1 MNSPLQISAPQEPL
15 SSALSGILFMLAAM
29 TIFSLVNVFSKMM
42 VAAYPPAQLFFI
54 RGFGAIATLLPFLAR
69 IILPLPQ
76 CAKAGLQVLRM
87 MLSVSD
93 GMLFF
98 TAIKYIPL
106 ADATTCYLAAPI
118 FVTAF
123 SAIFLREHV
132 GWRRW
137 SAVAAGFVGV
147 LIALRPTG
155 AAISW
160 PALIALAGCLC
171 QSIFM
176 IVTRYVRGTSNIFL
190 AATQVVGSFV
200 FGGIVSAFVFV
211 QPTWILVAALLLSGV
226 VNVAAVLCLNRSL
239 ILAPASVVAPFQY
252 TMIVWAIVLGFLV
265 FGDVP
270 SSNTMLGAG
279 IVACAGIYIFIREQ
293 KVTRRERSPTR
304 RRWSS
309 LSQAGCAG
317 LTPGQD
323 ARNVTRQANAHRRA
337 ALCQLLMDDHTP
349 RSSLKRSTGVDDPS
363 ARKRCSST
371 PVHWKPHFS
380 ST

>member
-1 MNSPLQISAPQEPL
+1 MTSPLTP
-15 SSALSGILFMLAAM
+15 SSGVTPRSSTLSGILFMLAAI

-54 RGFGAIATLLPFLAR
+54 RGFAAIATLLPFLAR
-69 IILPLPQ
+69 DNFAAVRNVPRP
-76 CAKAGLQVLRM
+76 GLQVLRM
-87 MLSVSD
+87 ALSVAD

-137 SAVAAGFVGV
+137 TAVVVGFIGV

-160 PALIALAGCLC
+160 PAMIALAGCLC
-171 QSIFM
+171 QSVFM

-190 AATQVVGSFV
+190 AATQVVGSFL
-200 FGGIVSAFVFV
+200 FGGLVSAFLFV
-211 QPTWILVAALLLSGV
+211 PPTWFLVVLLLISGV
-226 VNVAAVLCLNRSL
+226 VNVVAVLCLNRSL

-252 TMIVWAIVLGFLV
+252 TMIVWAIVLGFLA

-270 SSNTMLGAG
+270 SPNTMIGAA
-279 IVACAGIYIFIREQ
+279 IVASAGIYIFL
-293 KVTRRERSPTR
+293 RERKVMHREPEPNPPT
-304 RRWSS
+304 
-309 LSQAGCAG
+309 
-317 LTPGQD
+317 
-323 ARNVTRQANAHRRA
+323 V
-337 ALCQLLMDDHTP
+337 
-349 RSSLKRSTGVDDPS
+349 V
-363 ARKRCSST
+363 
-371 PVHWKPHFS
+371 
-380 ST
+380 

>member
-1 MNSPLQISAPQEPL
+1 MRM
-15 SSALSGILFMLAAM
+15 SSSFKPSSGLTPRSSTLAGILFMLAAV

-54 RGFGAIATLLPFLAR
+54 RGFAAIATLLPFLAR
-69 IILPLPQ
+69 DNFAAVRNVPRP
-76 CAKAGLQVLRM
+76 GLQVLRM
-87 MLSVSD
+87 ALSVAD

-137 SAVAAGFVGV
+137 TAVVVGFIGV

-155 AAISW
+155 ATISW

-171 QSIFM
+171 QSVFM

-190 AATQVVGSFV
+190 ATTQVVGSFL
-200 FGGIVSAFVFV
+200 FGGLVSAFLFV
-211 QPTWILVAALLLSGV
+211 PPTWFLVVLLLISGV

-265 FGDVP
+265 FGDIP
-270 SSNTMLGAG
+270 SSNTMIGAA
-279 IVACAGIYIFIREQ
+279 IVASAGIYIFL
-293 KVTRRERSPTR
+293 RERTVMHREPEPNPPT
-304 RRWSS
+304 
-309 LSQAGCAG
+309 
-317 LTPGQD
+317 
-323 ARNVTRQANAHRRA
+323 V
-337 ALCQLLMDDHTP
+337 
-349 RSSLKRSTGVDDPS
+349 V
-363 ARKRCSST
+363 
-371 PVHWKPHFS
+371 
-380 ST
+380 

>member
-1 MNSPLQISAPQEPL
+1 MIPSIKRSGGTAPR
-15 SSALSGILFMLAAM
+15 SSTLSGILFMVAAI

-42 VAAYPPAQLFFI
+42 VATYPPAQLFFI
-54 RGFGAIATLLPFLAR
+54 RGFAAIATLMPFLAR
-69 IILPLPQ
+69 ENFAAVRNVPRP
-76 CAKAGLQVLRM
+76 GLQGLRM
-87 MLSVSD
+87 MLSVAD

-137 SAVAAGFVGV
+137 TAVVVGFVGV
-147 LIALRPTG
+147 VIALRPTG

-160 PALIALAGCLC
+160 PALIALTGCLC

-190 AATQVVGSFV
+190 AMTQVVGSFV
-200 FGGIVSAFVFV
+200 FGGVVSAFLFV
-211 QPTWILVAALLLSGV
+211 PPTWLLTGLLLISGMI
-226 VNVAAVLCLNRSL
+226 NVAAVLCLNRSL

-265 FGDVP
+265 FGDIP
-270 SSNTMLGAG
+270 SPNTMIGAA
-279 IVACAGIYIFIREQ
+279 IVASAGIYIFLRERT
-293 KVTRRERSPTR
+293 VMRREPEPNPPT
-304 RRWSS
+304 
-309 LSQAGCAG
+309 
-317 LTPGQD
+317 
-323 ARNVTRQANAHRRA
+323 V
-337 ALCQLLMDDHTP
+337 
-349 RSSLKRSTGVDDPS
+349 V
-363 ARKRCSST
+363 
-371 PVHWKPHFS
+371 
-380 ST
+380 

>member
-1 MNSPLQISAPQEPL
+1 MRMTSPLKSL
-15 SSALSGILFMLAAM
+15 SGITPRSSTLAGILFMLAAV

-54 RGFGAIATLLPFLAR
+54 RGFAAIATLLPFLAR
-69 IILPLPQ
+69 DNFAAVRNVPRP
-76 CAKAGLQVLRM
+76 ALQVLRM
-87 MLSVSD
+87 ALSVAD

-137 SAVAAGFVGV
+137 TAVVVGFIGV

-190 AATQVVGSFV
+190 ATTQVVGSFV
-200 FGGIVSAFVFV
+200 FGGVVSAFLFV
-211 QPTWILVAALLLSGV
+211 PPTWFLVVLLLVSGM
-226 VNVAAVLCLNRSL
+226 VNVVALLCLNRSL

-270 SSNTMLGAG
+270 SPNTMIGAA
-279 IVACAGIYIFIREQ
+279 IVASAGIYIFL
-293 KVTRRERSPTR
+293 RERTVMHREPEPNPPT
-304 RRWSS
+304 
-309 LSQAGCAG
+309 
-317 LTPGQD
+317 
-323 ARNVTRQANAHRRA
+323 V
-337 ALCQLLMDDHTP
+337 
-349 RSSLKRSTGVDDPS
+349 V
-363 ARKRCSST
+363 
-371 PVHWKPHFS
+371 
-380 ST
+380 

>member
-1 MNSPLQISAPQEPL
+1 MRMTSPLKSL
-15 SSALSGILFMLAAM
+15 SGITPRSSTLAGILFMLAAV

-54 RGFGAIATLLPFLAR
+54 RGFAAIATLLPFLAR
-69 IILPLPQ
+69 DNFAAVRNVPRP
-76 CAKAGLQVLRM
+76 ALQVLRM
-87 MLSVSD
+87 ALSVAD

-137 SAVAAGFVGV
+137 TAVVVGFIGV
-147 LIALRPTG
+147 
-155 AAISW
+155 
-160 PALIALAGCLC
+160 LIALAGCLC

-190 AATQVVGSFV
+190 ATTQVVGSFV
-200 FGGIVSAFVFV
+200 FGGVVSAFLFV
-211 QPTWILVAALLLSGV
+211 PPTWFLVVLLLVSGM
-226 VNVAAVLCLNRSL
+226 VNVVAVLCLNRSL

-270 SSNTMLGAG
+270 SPNTMIGAA
-279 IVACAGIYIFIREQ
+279 IVASAGIYIFL
-293 KVTRRERSPTR
+293 RERTVMHREPEPNPPT
-304 RRWSS
+304 
-309 LSQAGCAG
+309 
-317 LTPGQD
+317 
-323 ARNVTRQANAHRRA
+323 V
-337 ALCQLLMDDHTP
+337 
-349 RSSLKRSTGVDDPS
+349 V
-363 ARKRCSST
+363 
-371 PVHWKPHFS
+371 
-380 ST
+380 

>member
-1 MNSPLQISAPQEPL
+1 MTSPLNP
-15 SSALSGILFMLAAM
+15 SSGVTPRSSTLSGILFMLAAI

-42 VAAYPPAQLFFI
+42 VTAYPPAQLFFI
-54 RGFGAIATLLPFLAR
+54 RGFAAIATLLPFLAR
-69 IILPLPQ
+69 DNFAAVRNVPRP
-76 CAKAGLQVLRM
+76 GLQVLRM
-87 MLSVSD
+87 ALSVAD

-137 SAVAAGFVGV
+137 TAVVVGFIGV

-171 QSIFM
+171 QSVFM
-176 IVTRYVRGTSNIFL
+176 IVTRYVRGTSNFFL
-190 AATQVVGSFV
+190 AMTQVVGSFV
-200 FGGIVSAFVFV
+200 FGGIVSAFIFLP
-211 QPTWILVAALLLSGV
+211 PTWLIVGLLLVSGT
-226 VNVAAVLCLNRSL
+226 VNVVAVLCLNRSL

-252 TMIVWAIVLGFLV
+252 TMIVWAIVLGFLA

-270 SSNTMLGAG
+270 SPNTMIGAA
-279 IVACAGIYIFIREQ
+279 IVASAGIYIFL
-293 KVTRRERSPTR
+293 RERKVMHREPEPNPPT
-304 RRWSS
+304 
-309 LSQAGCAG
+309 
-317 LTPGQD
+317 
-323 ARNVTRQANAHRRA
+323 V
-337 ALCQLLMDDHTP
+337 
-349 RSSLKRSTGVDDPS
+349 V
-363 ARKRCSST
+363 
-371 PVHWKPHFS
+371 
-380 ST
+380 

>member
-1 MNSPLQISAPQEPL
+1 MPFSFKSLIGTPAR
-15 SSALSGILFMLAAM
+15 SSTLAGILFMLAAI

-42 VAAYPPAQLFFI
+42 VVTYPPAQLFFI
-54 RGFGAIATLLPFLAR
+54 RGFGAIAALLPFLAR
-69 IILPLPQ
+69 DNFAAARNVPRP
-76 CAKAGLQVLRM
+76 GLQILRM
-87 MLSVSD
+87 VLSVSD

-137 SAVAAGFVGV
+137 TAVLVGFVGV

-155 AAISW
+155 AAFSW

-190 AATQVVGSFV
+190 ATTQVVGSFV
-200 FGGIVSAFVFV
+200 FGGIVSAFLFV
-211 QPTWILVAALLLSGV
+211 PPTWILVVLLLISGV
-226 VNVAAVLCLNRSL
+226 VNVSAVLCLNRSL

-270 SSNTMLGAG
+270 SPSTMIGAT
-279 IVACAGIYIFIREQ
+279 IVAGAGIYIFL
-293 KVTRRERSPTR
+293 RERRVMHREPEPNPPT
-304 RRWSS
+304 
-309 LSQAGCAG
+309 
-317 LTPGQD
+317 
-323 ARNVTRQANAHRRA
+323 V
-337 ALCQLLMDDHTP
+337 
-349 RSSLKRSTGVDDPS
+349 V
-363 ARKRCSST
+363 
-371 PVHWKPHFS
+371 
-380 ST
+380 

>member
-1 MNSPLQISAPQEPL
+1 MPFSFKSLTGTPAR
-15 SSALSGILFMLAAM
+15 SSTLAGILFMLAAI

-42 VAAYPPAQLFFI
+42 VVTYPPAQLFFI
-54 RGFGAIATLLPFLAR
+54 RGFGAIAALLPFLAR
-69 IILPLPQ
+69 DNFAAARNVPRL
-76 CAKAGLQVLRM
+76 GLQILRM
-87 MLSVSD
+87 VLSVSD

-137 SAVAAGFVGV
+137 TAVLVGFVGV

-155 AAISW
+155 AAFSW

-190 AATQVVGSFV
+190 ATTQVVGSFV
-200 FGGIVSAFVFV
+200 FGGIVSAFLFV
-211 QPTWILVAALLLSGV
+211 PPTWFLVVLLLISGV
-226 VNVAAVLCLNRSL
+226 VNVSAVLCLNRSL

-270 SSNTMLGAG
+270 SPNTMIGAT
-279 IVACAGIYIFIREQ
+279 IVAGAGIYIFL
-293 KVTRRERSPTR
+293 RERRVMHREPEPNPPT
-304 RRWSS
+304 
-309 LSQAGCAG
+309 
-317 LTPGQD
+317 
-323 ARNVTRQANAHRRA
+323 V
-337 ALCQLLMDDHTP
+337 
-349 RSSLKRSTGVDDPS
+349 V
-363 ARKRCSST
+363 
-371 PVHWKPHFS
+371 
-380 ST
+380 

>member
-1 MNSPLQISAPQEPL
+1 MNLSFKSMRRKSPLSA
-15 SSALSGILFMLAAM
+15 ALGGILFMLAAM

-42 VAAYPPAQLFFI
+42 VVAYPPAQLFFI

-69 IILPLPQ
+69 DNFAAARNVPRP
-76 CAKAGLQVLRM
+76 GLQVLRM
-87 MLSVSD
+87 ALSVSD

-123 SAIFLREHV
+123 SAIFLGEHV

-137 SAVAAGFVGV
+137 AAVVAGFIGV

-155 AAISW
+155 ATVSW

-190 AATQVVGSFV
+190 ATTQVVGSFV
-200 FGGIVSAFVFV
+200 FGGMVSAFLFV
-211 QPTWILVAALLLSGV
+211 PPTWILVVLLLVSGV

-270 SSNTMLGAG
+270 SLNTMTGAG
-279 IVACAGIYIFIREQ
+279 IVACAGIYIFL
-293 KVTRRERSPTR
+293 RERRIMHREPQPNPPT
-304 RRWSS
+304 
-309 LSQAGCAG
+309 
-317 LTPGQD
+317 
-323 ARNVTRQANAHRRA
+323 V
-337 ALCQLLMDDHTP
+337 
-349 RSSLKRSTGVDDPS
+349 V
-363 ARKRCSST
+363 
-371 PVHWKPHFS
+371 
-380 ST
+380 

>member
-1 MNSPLQISAPQEPL
+1 MNSPFKFQRRASPL
-15 SSALSGILFMLAAM
+15 SATLSGILFMLAAM

-69 IILPLPQ
+69 DNFAAVRTVPRP
-76 CAKAGLQVLRM
+76 GLQVLRM

-155 AAISW
+155 ATISW

-190 AATQVVGSFV
+190 AMTQVVGSFV
-200 FGGIVSAFVFV
+200 FGGIVSVFIFV
-211 QPTWILVAALLLSGV
+211 QPTWILVVALLISGV

-252 TMIVWAIVLGFLV
+252 TMIVWAVVLGFLV

-293 KVTRRERSPTR
+293 KVTRRGPEPNPPT
-304 RRWSS
+304 
-309 LSQAGCAG
+309 
-317 LTPGQD
+317 
-323 ARNVTRQANAHRRA
+323 V
-337 ALCQLLMDDHTP
+337 
-349 RSSLKRSTGVDDPS
+349 V
-363 ARKRCSST
+363 
-371 PVHWKPHFS
+371 
-380 ST
+380 

>member
-1 MNSPLQISAPQEPL
+1 MFRFKQTLSRDFSQLLSMNLSFKSLRRTVPL

-29 TIFSLVNVFSKMM
+29 TIFSLVNVFSKLV
-42 VAAYPPAQLFFI
+42 VASYPPAQLFFI

-69 IILPLPQ
+69 DNFAAARNVPRP
-76 CAKAGLQVLRM
+76 GLQVLRM
-87 MLSVSD
+87 ALSVSD

-123 SAIFLREHV
+123 SAILLREHV

-137 SAVAAGFVGV
+137 TAVAVGFVGV
-147 LIALRPTG
+147 LIALRPSG

-171 QSIFM
+171 QSMFM
-176 IVTRYVRGTSNIFL
+176 IVTRFVRGTSNIFL
-190 AATQVVGSFV
+190 ATTQVVGSFV
-200 FGGIVSAFVFV
+200 FGGLVSAFLFV
-211 QPTWILVAALLLSGV
+211 PPTWILVVLLLISGM
-226 VNVAAVLCLNRSL
+226 VNVVAVLCLNRSL

-270 SSNTMLGAG
+270 SPNTMIGAG
-279 IVACAGIYIFIREQ
+279 IVAGAGIYIFL
-293 KVTRRERSPTR
+293 RERRVMHREPQPNPPT
-304 RRWSS
+304 
-309 LSQAGCAG
+309 
-317 LTPGQD
+317 
-323 ARNVTRQANAHRRA
+323 V
-337 ALCQLLMDDHTP
+337 
-349 RSSLKRSTGVDDPS
+349 V
-363 ARKRCSST
+363 
-371 PVHWKPHFS
+371 
-380 ST
+380 

>member
-1 MNSPLQISAPQEPL
+1 MNLPFKSLRRTTPL

-42 VAAYPPAQLFFI
+42 VVAYPPAQLFFI

-69 IILPLPQ
+69 DNFAAARNVPRP
-76 CAKAGLQVLRM
+76 GLQVLRM
-87 MLSVSD
+87 ALSVSD

-137 SAVAAGFVGV
+137 AAVVIGFVGV

-155 AAISW
+155 AAVSW

-190 AATQVVGSFV
+190 ATTQVVGSFV
-200 FGGIVSAFVFV
+200 FGGIVSAFLFV
-211 QPTWILVAALLLSGV
+211 PPTWILVVLLLISGM

-270 SSNTMLGAG
+270 SPNTMIGAA
-279 IVACAGIYIFIREQ
+279 IVACAGIYIFLREH
-293 KVTRRERSPTR
+293 KVMHREPEPNPPT
-304 RRWSS
+304 
-309 LSQAGCAG
+309 
-317 LTPGQD
+317 
-323 ARNVTRQANAHRRA
+323 V
-337 ALCQLLMDDHTP
+337 
-349 RSSLKRSTGVDDPS
+349 V
-363 ARKRCSST
+363 
-371 PVHWKPHFS
+371 
-380 ST
+380 

>member
-1 MNSPLQISAPQEPL
+1 MK
-15 SSALSGILFMLAAM
+15 SSFKPSSGVTPRSSTLSGILFMLAAI
-29 TIFSLVNVFSKMM
+29 TIFSLVNVFSKVM

-54 RGFGAIATLLPFLAR
+54 RGFAAIATLLPFLAR
-69 IILPLPQ
+69 DNFAAVRHVPRP
-76 CAKAGLQVLRM
+76 GLQVLRM
-87 MLSVSD
+87 ALSVAD

-137 SAVAAGFVGV
+137 TAVVVGFVGV

-171 QSIFM
+171 QSVFM

-190 AATQVVGSFV
+190 AATQVVGSFL
-200 FGGIVSAFVFV
+200 FGGLVSAFLFV
-211 QPTWILVAALLLSGV
+211 PPTWFLVVLLLISGV
-226 VNVAAVLCLNRSL
+226 VNVVAVLCLNRSL

-270 SSNTMLGAG
+270 SPNTMIGAA
-279 IVACAGIYIFIREQ
+279 IVASAGIYIFL
-293 KVTRRERSPTR
+293 RERTVMHREPEPNPPT
-304 RRWSS
+304 
-309 LSQAGCAG
+309 
-317 LTPGQD
+317 
-323 ARNVTRQANAHRRA
+323 V
-337 ALCQLLMDDHTP
+337 
-349 RSSLKRSTGVDDPS
+349 V
-363 ARKRCSST
+363 
-371 PVHWKPHFS
+371 
-380 ST
+380 

>member
-1 MNSPLQISAPQEPL
+1 MRMTSPFKPL
-15 SSALSGILFMLAAM
+15 SGVTPRSSTLSGILFMLAAI

-54 RGFGAIATLLPFLAR
+54 RGFAAIATLLPFLAR
-69 IILPLPQ
+69 DNFAAVRDVPRP
-76 CAKAGLQVLRM
+76 GLQVLRM
-87 MLSVSD
+87 ALSVAD

-137 SAVAAGFVGV
+137 TAVVIGFIGV

-155 AAISW
+155 ATMSW

-171 QSIFM
+171 QSVFM

-190 AATQVVGSFV
+190 ATTQVVGSFL
-200 FGGIVSAFVFV
+200 FGGLVSAFLFV
-211 QPTWILVAALLLSGV
+211 PPTWFLVVLLLISGV
-226 VNVAAVLCLNRSL
+226 VNVVAVLCLNRSL

-270 SSNTMLGAG
+270 SSNTMIGAA
-279 IVACAGIYIFIREQ
+279 IVASAGIYIFL
-293 KVTRRERSPTR
+293 RERTVMHREPEPNPPT
-304 RRWSS
+304 
-309 LSQAGCAG
+309 
-317 LTPGQD
+317 
-323 ARNVTRQANAHRRA
+323 V
-337 ALCQLLMDDHTP
+337 
-349 RSSLKRSTGVDDPS
+349 V
-363 ARKRCSST
+363 
-371 PVHWKPHFS
+371 
-380 ST
+380 

>member
-1 MNSPLQISAPQEPL
+1 MTPSIKRFSGMAPR
-15 SSALSGILFMLAAM
+15 SSTLRGILFMLAAI

-42 VAAYPPAQLFFI
+42 VATYPPAQLFFI
-54 RGFGAIATLLPFLAR
+54 RGFAAIATLMPFLAR
-69 IILPLPQ
+69 DNFAAIRSVPRP
-76 CAKAGLQVLRM
+76 GLQVLRM
-87 MLSVSD
+87 MLSVAD

-137 SAVAAGFVGV
+137 TAVVVGFVGV
-147 LIALRPTG
+147 VIALRPTG

-160 PALIALAGCLC
+160 PALIALTGCLC

-190 AATQVVGSFV
+190 ATTQVVGSFV
-200 FGGIVSAFVFV
+200 FGGVVSAFVFV
-211 QPTWILVAALLLSGV
+211 PPTWLLVGLLLISGM

-270 SSNTMLGAG
+270 SPNTMIGAA
-279 IVACAGIYIFIREQ
+279 IVASAGIYIFLRERT
-293 KVTRRERSPTR
+293 VMRREPEPNPPT
-304 RRWSS
+304 
-309 LSQAGCAG
+309 
-317 LTPGQD
+317 
-323 ARNVTRQANAHRRA
+323 V
-337 ALCQLLMDDHTP
+337 
-349 RSSLKRSTGVDDPS
+349 V
-363 ARKRCSST
+363 
-371 PVHWKPHFS
+371 
-380 ST
+380 

>member
-1 MNSPLQISAPQEPL
+1 MTPSIKRISGMAPR
-15 SSALSGILFMLAAM
+15 SSTLSGILFMLAAI

-42 VAAYPPAQLFFI
+42 VVTYPPAQLFFI
-54 RGFGAIATLLPFLAR
+54 RGFAAIATLMPFLAR
-69 IILPLPQ
+69 DNFAAVRSVPRP
-76 CAKAGLQVLRM
+76 GLQVLRM
-87 MLSVSD
+87 MLSVAD

-123 SAIFLREHV
+123 SAIFLREQV

-137 SAVAAGFVGV
+137 TAVVVGFVGV
-147 LIALRPTG
+147 VIALRPTG

-160 PALIALAGCLC
+160 PALIALTGCLC

-190 AATQVVGSFV
+190 ATTQVVGSFV
-200 FGGIVSAFVFV
+200 FGGLVSAFLFV
-211 QPTWILVAALLLSGV
+211 PPTWLLIGLLLISGM

-270 SSNTMLGAG
+270 PPNTMIGAA
-279 IVACAGIYIFIREQ
+279 IVASAGIYIFLRER
-293 KVTRRERSPTR
+293 KVTHREPEPNPPT
-304 RRWSS
+304 
-309 LSQAGCAG
+309 
-317 LTPGQD
+317 
-323 ARNVTRQANAHRRA
+323 V
-337 ALCQLLMDDHTP
+337 
-349 RSSLKRSTGVDDPS
+349 V
-363 ARKRCSST
+363 
-371 PVHWKPHFS
+371 
-380 ST
+380 

>member
-1 MNSPLQISAPQEPL
+1 
-15 SSALSGILFMLAAM
+15 MLAAM

-69 IILPLPQ
+69 IILPLRAM
-76 CAKAGLQVLRM
+76 CKAGLQVLRM

-190 AATQVVGSFV
+190 AATS
-200 FGGIVSAFVFV
+200 GGIVCFRWHCIGFCLCAADVDSGGG
-211 QPTWILVAALLLSGV
+211 VAAERRCQCCRGTLSQPFADSGTGQRGGAVPVHHDRVGNRARVSGV
-226 VNVAAVLCLNRSL
+226 R
-239 ILAPASVVAPFQY
+239 
-252 TMIVWAIVLGFLV
+252 
-265 FGDVP
+265 
-270 SSNTMLGAG
+270 
-279 IVACAGIYIFIREQ
+279 
-293 KVTRRERSPTR
+293 
-304 RRWSS
+304 
-309 LSQAGCAG
+309 
-317 LTPGQD
+317 
-323 ARNVTRQANAHRRA
+323 
-337 ALCQLLMDDHTP
+337 
-349 RSSLKRSTGVDDPS
+349 
-363 ARKRCSST
+363 
-371 PVHWKPHFS
+371 
-380 ST
+380 

>member
-1 MNSPLQISAPQEPL
+1 MTSPLKPL
-15 SSALSGILFMLAAM
+15 SGLTPRSSTLAGILFMLAAV

-54 RGFGAIATLLPFLAR
+54 RGFAAIATLLPFLAR
-69 IILPLPQ
+69 DNFTAVRNVPRP
-76 CAKAGLQVLRM
+76 GLQVLRM
-87 MLSVSD
+87 TLSVAD

-137 SAVAAGFVGV
+137 TAVVVGFIGV

-171 QSIFM
+171 QSVFM

-190 AATQVVGSFV
+190 ATTQVVGSFL
-200 FGGIVSAFVFV
+200 FGGLVSVFLFVP
-211 QPTWILVAALLLSGV
+211 PTWFLVVLLLISGI
-226 VNVAAVLCLNRSL
+226 VNVVAVLCLNRSL

-252 TMIVWAIVLGFLV
+252 TMIVWAIVLGFLA

-270 SSNTMLGAG
+270 SPNTMIGAA
-279 IVACAGIYIFIREQ
+279 IVASAGIYIFL
-293 KVTRRERSPTR
+293 RERTVMHREPEPNPPT
-304 RRWSS
+304 
-309 LSQAGCAG
+309 
-317 LTPGQD
+317 
-323 ARNVTRQANAHRRA
+323 V
-337 ALCQLLMDDHTP
+337 
-349 RSSLKRSTGVDDPS
+349 V
-363 ARKRCSST
+363 
-371 PVHWKPHFS
+371 
-380 ST
+380 

>member
-1 MNSPLQISAPQEPL
+1 MRMTSPFKPL
-15 SSALSGILFMLAAM
+15 SGVTPRSSTLSGILFMLAAI

-54 RGFGAIATLLPFLAR
+54 RGFAAIATLLPFLAR
-69 IILPLPQ
+69 DNFAAVRDVPRP
-76 CAKAGLQVLRM
+76 GLQVLRM
-87 MLSVSD
+87 ALSVAD

-137 SAVAAGFVGV
+137 TAVVIGFIGV

-155 AAISW
+155 ATMSW

-171 QSIFM
+171 QSVFM

-190 AATQVVGSFV
+190 ATTQVVGSFL
-200 FGGIVSAFVFV
+200 FGGLVSAFLFV
-211 QPTWILVAALLLSGV
+211 PPTWFLVVLLLISGV
-226 VNVAAVLCLNRSL
+226 VNVVAVLCLNRSL

-265 FGDVP
+265 FGDIP
-270 SSNTMLGAG
+270 SSNTMIGAA
-279 IVACAGIYIFIREQ
+279 IVASAGIYIFL
-293 KVTRRERSPTR
+293 RERTVMHREPEPNPPT
-304 RRWSS
+304 
-309 LSQAGCAG
+309 
-317 LTPGQD
+317 
-323 ARNVTRQANAHRRA
+323 V
-337 ALCQLLMDDHTP
+337 
-349 RSSLKRSTGVDDPS
+349 V
-363 ARKRCSST
+363 
-371 PVHWKPHFS
+371 
-380 ST
+380 